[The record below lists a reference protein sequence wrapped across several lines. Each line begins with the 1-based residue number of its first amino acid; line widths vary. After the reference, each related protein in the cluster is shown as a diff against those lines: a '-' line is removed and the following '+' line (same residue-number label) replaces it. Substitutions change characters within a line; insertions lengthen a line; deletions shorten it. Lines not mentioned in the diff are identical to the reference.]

1 LIIDLEY
8 NEARGNMSE
17 LVNGARQRRP
27 RVMILAEDRAA
38 AQWAQALSEDRVVC
52 LIATNV
58 ATATKLL
65 KRESMLDLLLVERNI
80 MEQKFRALSQMM
92 RATSMWPVIV
102 PIRNRGRKPTKLDR
116 NRVLAAL
123 ALMHSRKRSNNLL
136 RLGDLT
142 IDMARKRAKYGR
154 RRWVQLP
161 PMQYQLLVTLA
172 RTPNQVLSFR
182 DLLRQVWGYEGSKA
196 EAQEL
201 VKAHVRLIRRKMGW
215 NPRSGEYLRSIR
227 GFGYMLAVPE

>member
-1 LIIDLEY
+1 
-8 NEARGNMSE
+8 MSE
-17 LVNGARQRRP
+17 LVNGVRQRRP

-38 AQWAQALSEDRVVC
+38 AQWAQALSEDQVVC
-52 LIATNV
+52 LIATNI
-58 ATATKLL
+58 ATATTLL
-65 KRESMLDLLLVERNI
+65 KRESTLDLLLVERSFV
-80 MEQKFRALSQMM
+80 EQKFRALSQMM

-102 PIRNRGRKPTKLDR
+102 PIRNGGGKPTKLDR
-116 NRVLAAL
+116 NRVLATL
-123 ALMHSRKRSNNLL
+123 ALMRPHKRTNSLL

-142 IDMARKRAKYGR
+142 IDMARKRAKFGR

-161 PMQYQLLVTLA
+161 PVQYQLLVTLA
-172 RTPNQVLSFR
+172 HTPNQVISFR
-182 DLLRQVWGYEGSKA
+182 DLLRQVWGYDGSKA